1 MCHTKND
8 SIYFL
13 RHNQIEACCFISCT
27 NKTLYEAFS
36 IRYSGGMR
44 TIRMRPKHI
53 ERSEGTFRA
62 IERGI
67 RCESGAVPAA
77 VILIKLVR
85 SSKATVLE
93 LEWEGF

>member
-62 IERGI
+62 IERG
-67 RCESGAVPAA
+67 RGHARRFERRFGTRR
-77 VILIKLVR
+77 LNR
-85 SSKATVLE
+85 
-93 LEWEGF
+93 GRQRG

>member
-13 RHNQIEACCFISCT
+13 RHNQIEACCFISCI

-62 IERGI
+62 IERDRGH
-67 RCESGAVPAA
+67 RYGYLTLSERRPCANRGNHRQSP
-77 VILIKLVR
+77 
-85 SSKATVLE
+85 
-93 LEWEGF
+93 